1 MLRNDRE
8 EAMLLLLNLNM
19 SDYVPEISGDCH
31 VEPEREANTGEG
43 RVKDEKKL
51 SFDYSSL
58 NLLT

>member
-8 EAMLLLLNLNM
+8 EAVLLLLHLNL
-19 SDYVPEISGDCH
+19 SEYVPEISGAYH

-51 SFDYSSL
+51 SFDYKSL
-58 NLLT
+58 NLLA

>member
-8 EAMLLLLNLNM
+8 KPTLLLLNLNL

-51 SFDYSSL
+51 SFDY
-58 NLLT
+58 